1 MITLGLLESN
11 IPVERPIRRASWC
24 LERRGETEREREAR
38 EEDDSSKEDWAERI
52 ARAAVRR
59 WAGEHNFINRGSSHC
74 AKPGRGREGRADL
87 IKIIITLK
95 EKKKKKK
102 SGLDSLNINLTG
114 RFSRFL
120 CTLLSLFGACWSCDA
135 LWWPKRQIHF
145 SNTNTSL

>member
-1 MITLGLLESN
+1 M
-11 IPVERPIRRASWC
+11 RRASWC

-74 AKPGRGREGRADL
+74 AKPGRGRERRADL

-95 EKKKKKK
+95 EKKKN
-102 SGLDSLNINLTG
+102 SLDSLNINLTR

-120 CTLLSLFGACWSCDA
+120 CTLLNLFGACWSCDA
-135 LWWPKRQIHF
+135 LWWPKRKIHIHTATQIQGF
-145 SNTNTSL
+145 KKIST